1 MILMSRVCCIS
12 DIHLGCH
19 CDSEHWHTII
29 LDWGKWLRDELIKS
43 DIDRMVICGDF
54 FDNRSTIGVK
64 TISVAGELMDLWAD
78 FDITLITGNHDL
90 FYKNRND
97 VSSVSIFEGRPNI
110 EIISDICT
118 DEIDGKSITY
128 IPWGCDISKVHK
140 SDIIFGHLEIN
151 GFKMMPGRIADGK
164 IPPKSITSRGKLTFS
179 GHFHL
184 RDERHYKSSSIIYVG
199 SPYQLNWGESG
210 NRVGYYII
218 DIGNMSY
225 EFIENMCSPRHIKIT
240 SSDIS
245 SDGKCNINGNII
257 KVDMADDMTEDEI
270 ESIKRVVYSET
281 PLEVKWDM
289 PKIDYNVD
297 ISQTSGVDIL
307 ETMNNFVD
315 ELKLDDFSTEV
326 KDALTEIFK
335 KHDR

>member
-1 MILMSRVCCIS
+1 MSKICCIS

-29 LDWGKWLRDELIKS
+29 LDWGKWLKDELINAN
-43 DIDRMVICGDF
+43 IDHMIICGDF
-54 FDNRSTIGVK
+54 FDNRSAIGVK

-78 FDITLITGNHDL
+78 FDIKLVTGNHDL

-97 VSSVSIFEGRPNI
+97 VSSVSIFDGRPNVD
-110 EIISDICT
+110 IISDIHT
-118 DEIDGKSITY
+118 DEIGSKTVTY
-128 IPWGCDISKVHK
+128 IPWGCDISNVNKC
-140 SDIIFGHLEIN
+140 DIIFGHLEIN

-164 IPPKSITSRGKLTFS
+164 ISPKSITSRAKLTFS

-199 SPYQLNWGESG
+199 SPYQLNWGESS
-210 NRVGYYII
+210 NRAGYYII
-218 DIGNMSY
+218 DIENMSY
-225 EFIENMCSPRHIKIT
+225 EFVENTLSPKHIKIT

-245 SDGKCNINGNII
+245 SNNNCNIAGNIV
-257 KVDMADDMTEDEI
+257 KVDMDDDMSEDDI
-270 ESIKRVVYSET
+270 ERIKRIVYSET

-289 PKIDYNVD
+289 PKIDYNVE
-297 ISQTSGVDIL
+297 ISQTSSVDIL

-315 ELKLDDFSTEV
+315 DLNLDDFSSEV
-326 KDALTEIFK
+326 KDALSEMFK
-335 KHDR
+335 KYEK